1 MLIQPPP
8 IPWPHNNVGQRLRAQ
23 RRNFYSGFNSFNLPE
38 NAFTLLSSLPVAELK
53 FAQPD
58 RRNLLAPVLLAF
70 LILGI
75 VLALLLRF
83 TPHRT
88 ADLTVTHTAVY
99 PVHTVFKSDSI
110 VVGSQHFED
119 DLYVLTTLRI
129 DDRLNLPLF
138 LKDFTATLTT
148 AEGEEITTS
157 AVEQRDLAN
166 VYTTF
171 PDLKSLATEP
181 LLRDTMISPGQS
193 AQGMVLLHFPVT
205 QAVWDHRRSAVLNV
219 DLYHQG
225 QQQVLIGRGSETF
238 PNVTKVPP
246 TPSSSPSN

>member
-1 MLIQPPP
+1 MLI
-8 IPWPHNNVGQRLRAQ
+8 
-23 RRNFYSGFNSFNLPE
+23 
-38 NAFTLLSSLPVAELK
+38 PVSDLK
-53 FAQPD
+53 FAQPA

-88 ADLTVTHTAVY
+88 ADLAIVRTAVY
-99 PVHTVFKSDSI
+99 PTHTVFKSDSI
-110 VVGSQHFED
+110 IVANQHAED
-119 DLYVLTTLRI
+119 ALYVLTTLRI
-129 DDRLNLPLF
+129 DDRLHLPLF

-157 AVEQRDLAN
+157 AVEKLDLDN
-166 VYTTF
+166 VYTSF
-171 PDLKSLATEP
+171 PGLKPLASEP

-193 AQGMVLLHFPVT
+193 AEGMILLHFPVT
-205 QAVWDHRRSAVLNV
+205 KEVWDHRRTAVLNV

-225 QQQVLIGRGSETF
+225 QQGVLITRASEAIPT
-238 PNVTKVPP
+238 P
-246 TPSSSPSN
+246 TPSPVSSPTH

>member
-1 MLIQPPP
+1 MLM
-8 IPWPHNNVGQRLRAQ
+8 
-23 RRNFYSGFNSFNLPE
+23 
-38 NAFTLLSSLPVAELK
+38 PVSDPT
-53 FAQPD
+53 FAQPA

-88 ADLTVTHTAVY
+88 ADLTIVRTAVY
-99 PVHTVFKSDSI
+99 PTHTVFKSDSI
-110 VVGSQHFED
+110 IVANQHAED
-119 DLYVLTTLRI
+119 ALYVLTTLRI
-129 DDRLNLPLF
+129 DDRLHLPLF

-157 AVEQRDLAN
+157 AVEKLDLEN
-166 VYTTF
+166 LYTTF
-171 PDLKSLATEP
+171 PALKPLSSEP

-193 AQGMVLLHFPVT
+193 AEGMILLHFPVT
-205 QAVWDHRRSAVLNV
+205 KEVWDHRRNAMLNV

-225 QQQVLIGRGSETF
+225 EQQVLIGRASEALPAKANIPSVPSYSP
-238 PNVTKVPP
+238 PN
-246 TPSSSPSN
+246 

>member
-1 MLIQPPP
+1 M
-8 IPWPHNNVGQRLRAQ
+8 
-23 RRNFYSGFNSFNLPE
+23 
-38 NAFTLLSSLPVAELK
+38 PVSELK
-53 FAQPD
+53 FAQPA

-75 VLALLLRF
+75 VLALLIRF
-83 TPHRT
+83 TPHKT
-88 ADLTVTHTAVY
+88 ADLTVIHTTVY

-110 VVGSQHFED
+110 VVGNQHTED

-129 DDRLNLPLF
+129 DDRLHLPLF

-166 VYTTF
+166 VYTSF
-171 PDLKSLATEP
+171 PDLKALATDP
-181 LLRDTMISPGQS
+181 LLRDTMIAPGQS

-205 QAVWDHRRSAVLNV
+205 QTVWDHRRTAVLNI

-225 QQQVLIGRGSETF
+225 EQQVLIGRGSEVI
-238 PNVTKVPP
+238 PNASSTPPAAAPSP
-246 TPSSSPSN
+246 TP